1 MTPEQEVYFNRAAG
15 IARQAWNTAL
25 DIYKSYK
32 KDHLK
37 ADWNEIKKDY
47 RRRIDTEFPWVREV
61 TKCAPESAIRDLRQ
75 SISTYYKA
83 KKTLAGNKAALKKLR
98 FPSIRSRKKRS
109 GGLALPMTSSIPMA
123 TRSTF
128 LNLEW

>member
-1 MTPEQEVYFNRAAG
+1 V
-15 IARQAWNTAL
+15 
-25 DIYKSYK
+25 D
-32 KDHLK
+32 
-37 ADWNEIKKDY
+37 
-47 RRRIDTEFPWVREV
+47 DTEFTWVREV

-109 GGLALPMTSSIPMA
+109 GGVGLANDKFYTDGHQVYIPKFGMVNMTESLRFERQDHVGSG
-123 TRSTF
+123 
-128 LNLEW
+128 